1 MSGEGVKVG
10 GMLLLP
16 GVRDAATGLDYAPRP
31 DAMGR
36 LRRPWQQDGRPTID
50 VKVVR
55 PQARLL
61 LEALQAAWPAPMTD
75 AEMTGILWSDRPPP
89 GNARGCVTAA
99 MLSANRTMEMRGAGW
114 QIARVE
120 GTRLWRLEPV
130 GAEGVA

>member
-16 GVRDAATGLDYAPRP
+16 GVRDAATGLDYIPVP

-36 LRRPWQQDGRPTID
+36 LRRPGPRDSRPTISAEGR
-50 VKVVR
+50 R

-99 MLSANRTMEMRGAGW
+99 MLSANRTTETRGVGW
-114 QIARVE
+114 RIARVE
-120 GTRLWRLEPV
+120 GTALWCLEPV
-130 GAEGVA
+130 RAEGVA

>member
-75 AEMTGILWSDRPPP
+75 AEMTAALRSDRAPP
-89 GNARGCVTAA
+89 GNARGCITAA
-99 MLSANRTMEMRGAGW
+99 MLSANRAMETQGAGW
-114 QIARVE
+114 RIARVE
-120 GTRLWRLEPV
+120 GTALWCLEPV
-130 GAEGVA
+130 RAEGVA